1 MQPPS
6 LVEAGS
12 TEQDAGEQL
21 TALASALDG
30 AMRRARAGEA
40 LEPERLRLA
49 LRPLVGL
56 LLADPDT
63 LPWLLATGVRP
74 ALLHRRA
81 LGCALLMGVFAGH
94 LGFGRRRV
102 EDLMLGALLMDIG
115 KISVPVGILAK
126 PGTLTPIEMGYVYR
140 HVQRG
145 YALARLSGEVA
156 PALTA
161 ILTGHHE
168 RLDGSGYP
176 RGLAGTAIP
185 LAARMAAIVDT
196 YDAMTLDR
204 GYAPG
209 LAPAEALRA
218 LQPLRGT
225 ALDADLVDEF
235 LRAVGPWPTGSWLRL
250 TGGELAVVRE
260 QVPADPLR
268 PAIIVACSAT
278 GQPLTAAAPPRQLK
292 PDEAVAAT
300 LSPAEVK
307 DNAAQLQPLFASRD

>member
-1 MQPPS
+1 MQPPDFAQ
-6 LVEAGS
+6 AGS
-12 TEQDAGEQL
+12 REQDAGQQL
-21 TALASALDG
+21 AVLATALDG
-30 AMRRARAGEA
+30 AMRRARASDA
-40 LEPERLRLA
+40 MEPERLRQS

-63 LPWLLATGVRP
+63 LPWLLFTGSRP

-81 LGCALLMGVFAGH
+81 LGCALLMGVFARH
-94 LGFGRRRV
+94 LGFGRRMV

-115 KISVPVGILAK
+115 KVSVPVGILAK
-126 PGTLTPIEMGYVYR
+126 PGKLTPIEMGYVYR

-145 YALARLSGEVA
+145 YALAKLSGDVP
-156 PALTA
+156 PALAA

-185 LAARMAAIVDT
+185 LAARLAAIVDT
-196 YDAMTLDR
+196 YDAVTLDR

-218 LQPLRGT
+218 LQALRGT

-235 LRAVGPWPTGSWLRL
+235 MRALGPWPTGSWLRL
-250 TGGELAVVRE
+250 AGGELAVVRE
-260 QVPADPLR
+260 QVPGEPLR
-268 PAIIVACSAT
+268 PAVIIASTPAGGPLAT
-278 GQPLTAAAPPRQLK
+278 AGPARQLK
-292 PDEAVAAT
+292 AGEAVAAA
-300 LSPAEVK
+300 LSPAEVR
-307 DNAAQLQPLFASRD
+307 DSAARLNELFACRD

>member
-6 LVEAGS
+6 LVQAGS
-12 TEQDAGEQL
+12 PEQDAGQQL
-21 TALASALDG
+21 AALATALDG
-30 AMRRARAGEA
+30 AMRRVRAGET
-40 LEPERLRLA
+40 LEPDRLRLS

-56 LLADPDT
+56 VLADPDT

-74 ALLHRRA
+74 ALIHRRA
-81 LGCALLMGVFAGH
+81 LGCALLMGVFSRH
-94 LGFGRRRV
+94 LGFGRRMV

-145 YALARLSGEVA
+145 YALAKLSGDVP
-156 PALTA
+156 PALA
-161 ILTGHHE
+161 VILTGHHE

-185 LAARMAAIVDT
+185 LAARLAAIVDT

-209 LAPAEALRA
+209 LAPAEALHA

-225 ALDADLVDEF
+225 TLDADLVDEF
-235 LRAVGPWPTGSWLRL
+235 VRAVGPWPTGSWLRL
-250 TGGELAVVRE
+250 TSGELAVVRE
-260 QVPADPLR
+260 QVAGAPLR
-268 PAIIVACSAT
+268 PAIIVTSSPA
-278 GQPLTAAAPPRQLK
+278 GEPLPASAPPRQLQAG
-292 PDEAVAAT
+292 EAVAAT
-300 LSPAEVK
+300 LSPSEVRQSS
-307 DNAAQLQPLFASRD
+307 ARLHELFACRE

>member
-6 LVEAGS
+6 LVQTGS
-12 TEQDAGEQL
+12 PEQDAGEQL
-21 TALASALDG
+21 AALATALDG
-30 AMRRARAGEA
+30 TMRRARAGA
-40 LEPERLRLA
+40 SLEPDRLRLS

-74 ALLHRRA
+74 VLLHRRA
-81 LGCALLMGVFAGH
+81 LGCALLMGVFARH
-94 LGFGRRRV
+94 LGFGRRMV

-115 KISVPVGILAK
+115 KISVPVVILAK
-126 PGTLTPIEMGYVYR
+126 PGKLTPIEMGYVYR

-145 YALARLSGEVA
+145 YALAKLSGDVP
-156 PALTA
+156 PALAA

-176 RGLAGTAIP
+176 RGLAGTEIP
-185 LAARMAAIVDT
+185 LAARLAAIVDT
-196 YDAMTLDR
+196 YDAITLDR

-225 ALDADLVDEF
+225 ALDAALVDEF
-235 LRAVGPWPTGSWLRL
+235 LGALGPWPTGSWLRL
-250 TGGELAVVRE
+250 ASGELAVVRE
-260 QVPADPLR
+260 QLPGEPLR
-268 PAIIVACSAT
+268 PAIIIASTPA
-278 GQPLTAAAPPRQLK
+278 GEPLPAAAPARQLK
-292 PDEAVAAT
+292 AGEAVEGT
-300 LSPAEVK
+300 LSPVEVK
-307 DNAAQLQPLFASRD
+307 ESAAQLHSLFACRD